1 MSSKKVAAIIL
12 AAGGSSRLGR
22 PKQLLDWFGK
32 PFIKQLTHLA
42 KQADLDPV
50 VVVTGSSYAEIE
62 AAIQDDDVIVERND
76 SWQDGQSSSMQ
87 AGCKALDKA
96 KVDGFI
102 IFLCDQPQV
111 PLDLLERMIKEAQR
125 NDIDIVATSVQGK
138 ICPPT
143 LFKTKCMDGIMSLK
157 GDQGGRVLFKE
168 YRTQILDWQDERLL
182 QDSDTE
188 EDYLKL
194 LNLYSNI

>member
-1 MSSKKVAAIIL
+1 MNDQKVAAIIL

-32 PFIKQLTHLA
+32 TFVNQLIDMALETG
-42 KQADLDPV
+42 LDPV
-50 VVVTGSSYAEIE
+50 VIVTGAYGEEIE
-62 AAIQDDDVIVERND
+62 QSIHNDDVIVAQNVN
-76 SWQDGQSSSMQ
+76 WKDGQSSSMQ
-87 AGCKALDKA
+87 VGVKALNENEIDSL
-96 KVDGFI
+96 I

-111 PLDLLERMIKEAQR
+111 PGELIEKMIKESQK
-125 NDIDIVATSVQGK
+125 DELDIVATSVGGK

-143 LFKTKCMDGIMSLK
+143 LFKTRCIEGLLGLQ
-157 GDQGGRVLFKE
+157 GDQGGRALFKS
-168 YRTQILDWQDERLL
+168 YKTQILEWQDKRLL

-194 LNLYSNI
+194 KNLYSSS

>member
-1 MSSKKVAAIIL
+1 MSRPKVAAIIL

-42 KQADLDPV
+42 KQAQLDPI

-62 AAIQDDDVIVERND
+62 AAIKDDDVIIARNAA
-76 SWQDGQSSSMQ
+76 WQDGQSSSMQ
-87 AGCKALDKA
+87 TGCKVLDGNKI
-96 KVDGFI
+96 DGFI

-111 PLDLLERMIKEAQR
+111 TLEMLKKMMNEAQR
-125 NDIDIVATSVQGK
+125 EDIDIVATSVRGK
-138 ICPPT
+138 VCPPT
-143 LFKTKCMDGIMSLK
+143 LFKMNCVDGIMSLQ
-157 GDQGGRVLFKE
+157 GDQGGRVLFKT
-168 YRTQILDWQDERLL
+168 YKTQILDWQDERLL

-194 LNLYSNI
+194 LDLYSNY

>member
-1 MSSKKVAAIIL
+1 MSSQKVAAIIL

-32 PFIKQLTHLA
+32 PFIKQLTQLA
-42 KQADLDPV
+42 KQASLDPV

-62 AAIQDDDVIVERND
+62 AVIIDDEVIIARNTA
-76 SWQDGQSSSMQ
+76 WQNGQSSSMQ
-87 AGCKALDKA
+87 VGSKALEGTKI
-96 KVDGFI
+96 DGFI

-111 PLDLLERMIKEAQR
+111 PLELLERMIKEAKR
-125 NDIDIVATSVQGK
+125 EDIDIVATSVHGK

-143 LFKTKCMDGIMSLK
+143 LFKTNCIDGIMSLQ

-194 LNLYSNI
+194 LGMY

>member
-1 MSSKKVAAIIL
+1 MSSQKLAAIIL

-32 PFIKQLTHLA
+32 PFIKQLTQLA
-42 KQADLDPV
+42 KLAQLDPI

-62 AAIQDDDVIVERND
+62 SALSDEDIKIARND
-76 SWQDGQSSSMQ
+76 AWQEGQSSSMKV
-87 AGCKALDKA
+87 GCKALVGD

-111 PLDLLERMIKEAQR
+111 PLELLERMVKEAQR
-125 NDIDIVATSVQGK
+125 EDIDIVATSVQGK
-138 ICPPT
+138 VCPPT
-143 LFKTKCMDGIMSLK
+143 LFKVKCIDGIMSLK

-168 YRTQILDWQDERLL
+168 YRTQVLDWQDERLL

-194 LNLYSNI
+194 LDLYSNN